1 MRIERQLAFWLA
13 ALAVAVLALWLFSGV
28 LMPFVA
34 GMALAYL
41 LNPVANR
48 LQRMGINRLVACIVI
63 LAVSVIFFVVV
74 LVAIVPLV
82 VTQLSHFAENVP
94 GYINRLQDLARTLAS
109 EQGNLLSSWIGV
121 DIFQKLGLG
130 DGKPADVSG
139 PVGNL
144 VGKGVSWLTGLL
156 GSIISGGSTLIGIA
170 SLLVITPVV
179 AFYMLVDW
187 ERMIRTLDGL
197 VPVAHRETVH
207 RLAREIDTAIG
218 GFLRG
223 QSLVC
228 LFLAAWYG
236 FGLLLI
242 GLNFGFVIG
251 LTGGLLSFIPY
262 VGSLTVLVIS
272 AILAIVQGWP
282 SPWLLIMV
290 LVVVGT
296 GQFLEG
302 NVLTP
307 RLVGAS
313 IGLHPVWLMFALL
326 AFGSLFGFTG
336 LIVAVP
342 VAAAIGVLIR
352 FGIERYRESA
362 LYRGGEP

>member
-1 MRIERQLAFWLA
+1 MRIERQVAFWLA
-13 ALAVAVLALWLFSGV
+13 ALLVTVLLLWLLSSV

-63 LAVSVIFFVVV
+63 LGVAVVLFFVL
-74 LVAIVPLV
+74 LVAVVPLL
-82 VTQLSHFAENVP
+82 VTQLSHLADNVP
-94 GYINRLQDLARTLAS
+94 GYITRFQELARTLAA
-109 EQGNLLSSWIGV
+109 EQGDTLSKWLGI
-121 DIFQKLGLG
+121 DIFEKLGLG
-130 DGKPADVSG
+130 EGKPTDVAG
-139 PVGNL
+139 PLGNL
-144 VGKGVSWLTGLL
+144 VGKGMSWLSGLV
-156 GSIISGGSTLIGIA
+156 GSIISGGSTLIGLA

-187 ERMIRTLDGL
+187 ERMMRTLDGL
-197 VPVAHRETVH
+197 VPVEHRETVR
-207 RLAREIDTAIG
+207 RLAHEIDRAIG

-228 LFLAAWYG
+228 LFLGAWYG

-251 LTGGLLSFIPY
+251 LTGGLLSFIPF
-262 VGSLTVLVIS
+262 VGSLAVLVIS
-272 AILAIVQGWP
+272 SILAIVQGWP
-282 SPWLLIMV
+282 SLWLLVMV
-290 LVVVGT
+290 LAVVGT

-313 IGLHPVWLMFALL
+313 VGVHPVWLMFALL

-336 LIVAVP
+336 LLVAVP
-342 VAAAIGVLIR
+342 LAAAIGVLIR

-362 LYRGGEP
+362 LYRGTGA